1 MPVSLVDVVPT
12 VLALTQSVVPG
23 PLGAM
28 LPGRSLAGLAADDD
42 RLIVAEDSTSTELMK
57 RYKKPFDERY
67 FRRSLKSVRQGAWKF
82 IWSSDGRH
90 ELFDLAADPGE
101 TSNVIDQAPERG
113 QAMEAQLQAFL
124 RALKPL
130 ALADQRRGDDA

>member
-1 MPVSLVDVVPT
+1 VSLVDVVPT
-12 VLALTQSVVPG
+12 VLGLTRSAVPG
-23 PLGAM
+23 SLGAM
-28 LPGRSLAGLAADDD
+28 LPGRSLAGLAPDDD
-42 RLIVAEDSTSTELMK
+42 RLIVAEDSTSTDLMK

-67 FRRSLKSVRQGAWKF
+67 FRRSLKSVRQGTWKF

-113 QAMEAQLQAFL
+113 RAMEVQLQAFL
-124 RALKPL
+124 GALKPL
-130 ALADQRRGDDA
+130 APADERRGGDA

>member
-1 MPVSLVDVVPT
+1 
-12 VLALTQSVVPG
+12 
-23 PLGAM
+23 
-28 LPGRSLAGLAADDD
+28 
-42 RLIVAEDSTSTELMK
+42 MK

-67 FRRSLKSVRQGAWKF
+67 FRRSLKSVRQGTWKF

-130 ALADQRRGDDA
+130 APVDERRGGDA